1 MSVASG
7 PSRSPCDWKSTRR
20 VSGTSWPR
28 ATSCWLVCR
37 ARPSR
42 RLRCRTKSSH
52 GLSLISP
59 SEGLNDGDDVRAL
72 QLSAS
77 PNLKRTY
84 GGRDDWAVWI
94 NVDPAC
100 DSLRSDSRLADLVRR
115 VGLPR

>member
-7 PSRSPCDWKSTRR
+7 PSHSPCDWKSTRR
-20 VSGTSWPR
+20 ASATWWPR

-59 SEGLNDGDDVRAL
+59 SEGVNDGDGVRAP
-72 QLSAS
+72 QLLGS
-77 PNLKRTY
+77 PNLKKTHRD
-84 GGRDDWAVWI
+84 RDDWVVWI
-94 NVDPAC
+94 NVDPAY
-100 DSLRSDSRLADLVRR
+100 DNLRPDSRFADLVRR
-115 VGLPR
+115 VGLP